1 MTLPIK
7 RESTVTSVA
16 PDKSHSRASTI
27 DIHSTSSTPAPQN
40 ATSRTAS
47 VAAAQSGSNAM
58 VLPANRSRMQSLCVE
73 TSAMANALSAA
84 SSSAVGKCRAIS
96 VGGPARNRSMSLA
109 QAQES
114 AKEKQLRAKEA
125 REDRKSRLDL
135 THRHIIEVNA
145 MLLGLQE
152 IQVEEHILD
161 CVDSVDIIDELF
173 AKNGSKVLMMY
184 YQDADPPGPEAGRLI
199 SAATRGT
206 TVKRIIIAN
215 ETNQPAQG
223 ICVFFCRDK
232 NDTAIT
238 MKNLGDELRFGSFRI
253 TQDNGEFEGSV
264 LTGLQHYLGA
274 VYNPVLRALKNWGQ
288 IEDNSHHIKEFITN
302 MSGLETFL
310 EAVQTNLNNRVV
322 LKQND
327 ELAEHLATPK
337 EVIATAGNPE
347 LVEQAEE
354 LVLSWC
360 KQMETV
366 LVQSEQMRKEGDDT
380 GPLAELEHW
389 RHLTTKFNDMVEQ
402 IKSKPVQMVLQV
414 LIQSKSKVF
423 KTWRDIDMRVTD
435 AANESRDNLKFLHSL
450 EKFCRPLYASNP
462 TNMREALPS
471 LIGAIRLINTISR
484 YYNTSER
491 MTSLFV
497 KVTNQMVNSCKSYIT
512 DDGTSD
518 IWEQPYKPLVQKLRV
533 CINLYRDY
541 QAFFHKTKH
550 RIQTTPDEKPFEFSE
565 MYIFGKFEAFCKRL
579 EKIINILDTVERLT
593 VLTKSRIEGIEVH
606 GKKFTEAFNTIK
618 KKTYDFLDPR
628 KLDFD
633 QDYEVFQ
640 NQIFQLEKAL
650 QAFMDKSFNSISS
663 ASDALRLMHRFELLK
678 LDCLE
683 LGDKYAV
690 IIEKFTQE
698 IRTLRLLYDA
708 NKDDPVLSHNMPPVA
723 GKIAWARNLYRR
735 MREIMEFLRAKHPD
749 TLEAPEAR
757 STIRQYNQLSKCLIR
772 YEILYHEAWTK
783 SVDEVRNGLMAPI
796 LVRHPKTKE
805 LIPNYDPLIPLTI
818 READCMRKMGL
829 KIPVTAN
836 VLSFRKERIFDAL
849 QGVQDILE
857 RSQRVNAKI
866 PELFAPMLSVLMHK
880 VDKVMQPGLIS
891 LTWTSLTLP
900 EYFESVHG
908 AIDELE
914 LMITR
919 LTDIKEQRID
929 SVLDTIAGTLLVDL
943 PVQEPYTTGE
953 FLSKLAAHSER
964 ASGSLDFLSFKV
976 EHAVYELVDIFL
988 QNADVGDAEPPSREV
1003 WQEYMSLAAR
1013 REAERDEQKRKS
1025 IALGEDQMP
1034 SELSLMNLDSRVEA
1048 LYETCRDLYTFFNT
1062 KNSEALVRATKYSLD
1077 AIKKRV
1083 FLPTRSM
1090 LVSRD
1095 DEDTEELAPTP
1106 PFLLTD
1112 IILAI
1117 PNIVLS
1123 PSMDDVQTVINKAAQ
1138 MVLEVNRGIA
1148 LWGQQR
1154 SFSQLKISTELDAA
1168 AKEEE
1173 EASEPAAPAAPSEE
1187 TEPQKPT
1194 EIPRVK
1200 LHTYYRSVRE
1210 HKDTGRMVMM
1220 LQTAL
1225 SAMKQ
1230 EINNVVQNFQVY
1242 SFLWEKDRNQAVEEF
1257 METQPSLTMYRAEI
1271 SKCRDL
1277 RDEVAALDDAHRVG
1291 PLQLSTEPLKMS
1303 LTVEIDAWTRAYAS
1317 QLHQEY
1323 SIKLDDVTEFFKE
1336 NSHQLAKPIKDLDD
1350 VRNAMEC
1357 LKTVRERQIE
1367 IDMLLGPVEE
1377 AYALFNKFEIPIPK
1391 EEAEKVDG
1399 LRYAFE
1405 KLIQQ
1410 SIAVQDY
1417 LSSVQDSKQNDL
1429 TTSIEVFKTDLA
1441 EFNEQYEYAGPME
1454 VGIPAQEASDRLA
1467 LFQSRFD
1474 DLWHKFQVYTAG
1486 ERLFGMPESD
1496 YPSLHVT
1503 KKELNLLQKLYG
1515 LYNEVMKS
1523 VNGYYDTAWPD
1534 IDIEQINAELIDFQ
1548 NRCRKMPK
1556 ALQTWPAYTDL
1567 KKRIDDFNET
1577 CPLLEMMA
1585 NKSMMERHWDNI
1597 AKLTNCTFEP
1607 ESDSFMLRNVME
1619 APLLEFKD
1627 DIEDICIGATK
1638 EKDIE
1643 SKLKGVIAEWAL
1655 HDLACAQ
1662 FKNRG
1667 ELLLKGQETAEIIA
1681 LMEDSLMILGSL
1693 LSNRYNAPYK
1703 KQIQLW
1709 VQNLSNTSEILDNW
1723 MTVQNL
1729 WVYLEAVFVGGDIAK
1744 QLPKEAK
1751 RFQTIDKSWV
1761 RIMTRAHDITNAVD
1775 CCVGDETLGQLLPH
1789 LLEQLEVC
1797 QKSLTGYLE
1806 GKRLVFPRFFFI
1818 SDPSLLEILGQAS
1831 DPHTIQA
1838 HLLGIF
1844 ENVATVEFHAKD
1856 YDRIVAVL
1864 SREKERVEL
1873 EKTVKCEGNVEV
1885 WLGQLLKEQQSSLHG
1900 VIREAY
1906 QQIMDPDFE
1915 IMTFLSTFPAQ
1926 VGLLGLQI
1934 IWTRDAEVALNNAKF
1949 DRDIMPDTNKM
1960 FLTILNRLIDM
1971 TTQELTKFERVKYE
1985 TLITI
1990 HVHQRDIFDGMV
2002 KMHVKTVN
2010 DFEWAKQSR
2019 FYFEDDEDVCLVK
2032 ITDIDFIYQNE
2043 FLGCTDRLV
2052 ITPLTDRCY
2061 ITIAQ
2066 AVGMSMGSAPAGPAG
2081 TGKTETTKD
2090 MGKALGKY
2098 VVVFNCS
2105 DQMDFRGLGRI
2116 YKGLAQSG
2124 SWGCFDEFNRIELPV
2139 LSVAAQQ
2146 IHIVFNARKERKTSF
2161 IFSDGD
2167 NVSLNPEFTI
2177 IITMNPGY
2185 AGRQEL
2191 PENLKIQ
2198 FRTVAMMVPDRQII
2212 MRVKLASCGFRENIN
2227 LARKFFVLY
2236 KLCEE
2241 QLSKQVHYDFGL
2253 RNILSV
2259 LRTLGSQKRSRPDE
2273 PEEMVVMR
2281 VLRDMNVSKLV
2292 DEDEPLFLSLITD
2305 LFPGMQLEKVVRAEL
2320 MTAIANQV
2328 QLAGM
2333 VNHPQWNLKLI
2344 QLYETSLVR
2353 HGLMTLGPTGA
2364 GKTAC
2369 IHMLMKAMTE
2379 TGAPHKEM
2387 RMNPKAITAPQM
2399 FGRLD
2404 VATNDWTDGIFSTLW
2419 RRSHKVKKGENIW
2432 LVLDGPVDAVWIE
2445 NLNSVLDDNKTLTL
2459 ANGDRITMAP
2469 TCKLLFEPD
2478 NVDNASPATISRMG
2492 MVFMSASVLGWKP
2505 ILKGWLN
2512 TRQQAEAEILW
2523 GFYDA
2528 IFDDLLNYVRQEL
2541 LPKMFTQ
2548 EANYTTQST
2557 DLLTG
2562 LIMEQEDKDKSSPLP
2577 AEELQRLFLFSV
2589 MWSLGALLE
2598 LDMRAKMEE
2607 FARSHPSE
2615 LDWPVCAEDET
2626 IFEFR
2631 VNPKGEWEH
2640 WRNYVSEYEYPTD
2653 SVPEFSSILVP
2664 NVDNVRTSFLMNTIT
2679 KQNKCALLI
2688 GEPGTAKTV
2697 MIKSALNSLNP
2708 EEHLFKCI
2716 NFSSATTPMMYQRT
2730 IESYVDKRMGT
2741 TYGPP
2746 SGRKMTV
2753 FIDDINMPDIN
2764 EWGDQVCNEIV
2775 RQLMEQKGF
2784 YSLEKPGDFTHVVD
2798 TQFLAAMIHPGGGRN
2813 DIPPRLKR
2821 RFAIFNC
2828 TLPSVNSMDQVFRV
2842 ISTGYFSPSRFPE
2855 NIVEFIPSIVPM
2867 TRKVWQMTKVKMLP
2881 TPAKFHYVFNL
2892 RDLSRIYEGI
2902 LKVVEETVRQPEDIL
2917 IVWKHECIRVI
2928 ADRFTS
2934 EADKTW
2940 FQEACQQVAGEDLD
2954 EDLAC
2959 VVKNDHYFVDFLR
2972 DAPEPTG
2979 EEPDDFEF
2987 EVPHVY
2993 EPIESFDALEKRL
3006 RMFQDQYNE
3015 AIRGAAMDMVF
3026 FVDAMVHL
3034 VKISRV
3040 LRTPRGNVLL
3050 VGVGGSGKQ
3059 SLTRLASFI
3068 AGYQTFQITLT
3079 RAYSA
3084 SNLMDD
3090 LKILYRVAGKDG
3102 KGITFVF
3109 TDNEIKEESFLE
3121 YLNNMISTGEISN
3134 LFARDEM
3141 DEITN
3146 ELIPV
3151 MKKEEPRTPPT
3162 PDNLYNFFISRARS
3176 NIHVCLCFSP
3186 VGEKFRSRALKFPGL
3201 ISGCTMDWFSRW
3213 PPDALVAVSHHFISG
3228 HDIVCTDEVKDEL
3241 IKSMGFVHDGVA
3253 KLCTQ
3258 YFERFRRQTH
3268 VTPKSYL
3275 SFLDGYKAIYT
3286 QKHEEINELARRMNM
3301 GLTKLVEATASVNEL
3316 AVELEKMTQTL
3327 AVASAEAEQV
3337 LAEVTQ
3343 SASAAEKVKAEV
3355 QVVKDGAEALVSS
3368 IAVSKGIAEEK
3379 LEAAR
3384 PALEDAERAL
3394 DTITGADIST
3404 VRKLGKPPH
3413 LIMRIMDCA
3422 LLLFQRHLDPVTPDP
3437 DRPCLKP
3444 SWGDALKLMSNT
3456 QFLQMLKNFPKDTI
3470 NDEVCELME
3479 PYFAMEDYT
3488 LESAKK
3494 VCGNVAG
3501 LLSWTLAMS
3510 VFFGINK
3517 EVLPLKAMLAVEEGK
3532 LAAANA
3538 ELAEAQTLLD
3548 AKQKELDEV
3557 QAKFDVAMAAKQ
3569 KLEDDANRCQRKMDN
3584 ASTLING
3591 LSGEKVRW
3599 TAQSEAFKQQTE
3611 WLVGDVLML
3620 TGFLSYAG
3628 PFNQEFRTLLIKQW
3642 EKELKTRRIP
3652 CSEDLSI
3659 IGQLSDP
3666 PTVAEWN
3673 LQGLPNDDLST
3684 QNGIIVTKASRFPLL
3699 IDPQSQG
3706 KVWVK
3711 NKEKDN
3717 ELIVTFL
3724 NHKYFRNHLEDALSL
3739 GKPMII
3745 EDVGEE
3751 LDPALDNVLEK
3762 NFIKSGTSLKVKLG
3776 DKEVDFMKGFRLY
3789 ITTKLGNPTY
3799 SPEVSARASI
3809 IDFTVTMKGL
3819 EDQLLG
3825 RVIGT
3830 EKQELERERTKLVED
3845 VTDNKRKIK
3854 ELEDNL
3860 LYKLTSTQGSLVE
3873 DESLIAVLAN
3883 TKETAADVH
3892 EKLKVAA
3899 ETELKINEAREEF
3912 RPVATRGSILYFH
3925 ICEMAMVNSM
3935 YQTSLVQF
3943 LGIFDRSM
3951 TESEK
3956 SPIPQ
3961 RRIGNIIEYLNFASF
3976 QYTCRGLYECDKFLF
3991 TLLMALKVDL
4001 NRRIV
4006 KYEEFQVLIKGGAA
4020 LDLNN
4025 VTPKPCR
4032 WISDLTWLNLV
4043 ELSKLPYFH
4052 EILNQVPH
4060 NEKTWRAWFEKEA
4073 PEEEVIPD
4081 GYHTSLD
4088 TFRRLLLIRS
4098 WCPDR
4103 TIAQARKYVAES
4115 LGARYTEPII
4125 LNLEMTWNESSN
4137 RIPLVNLLSTGSD
4150 PTPMIEALAKKQGI
4164 ACSAVSMGQ
4173 GQEIH
4178 ARRIMTEYIADGG
4191 WVLLQN
4197 CHLCLD
4203 FVSEVVTTLIETEGM
4218 DDRFRMWITTEP
4230 HPKFPIS
4237 LLQMAIK
4244 FTNEPPQGIKAG
4256 LQRTYHGISQELL
4269 DYTNYPQWRPMLYG
4283 VSFLH
4288 TIVQERRKFGPLGWN
4303 IPYEFNQADWSA
4315 SVQFVQNHLDDIDP
4329 KKGVSWIT
4337 VRYMLGEVQYG
4348 GRVTDD
4354 FDKRLLV
4361 TFAKVWFSDAM
4372 FNEQF
4377 CFYQGYGIPR
4387 SAKHSEVMAFIDD
4400 LPAVDAPQAYGLNT
4414 NADITYQTNT
4424 TKALLDTILAIQP
4437 KESSA
4442 GGGETRESIVYRQA
4456 DEMLSKMPDDYVPHE
4471 VKARLQTMGA
4481 LTPMNI
4487 FLRQELDR
4495 MQKVITAVRK
4505 TLSDLKLAID
4515 GTIIMNENL
4524 RDALDNIFDAKV
4536 PALWNRISWQ
4546 STTIGFWFTEL
4557 LERNNQFN
4565 TWIFQGRPNVFWMTG
4580 FFNPQGFLTAMR
4592 QEVTRAHKGW
4602 SLDSVVLANEV
4613 LKVHKEDVDTVP
4625 PEGVLVHGLFLD
4637 GAGWDKKNCRLAE
4650 SQPKVLFV
4658 KLPVVHIFAV
4668 NNPSGRESKLYKC
4681 PVYKKPNRTDLNY
4694 ITLLTLRTVQTPDH
4708 WVLRGVALLCDVK

>member
-1 MTLPIK
+1 MPTDEVSM
-7 RESTVTSVA
+7 R
-16 PDKSHSRASTI
+16 
-27 DIHSTSSTPAPQN
+27 
-40 ATSRTAS
+40 
-47 VAAAQSGSNAM
+47 QS
-58 VLPANRSRMQSLCVE
+58 
-73 TSAMANALSAA
+73 ALSSVLAHA
-84 SSSAVGKCRAIS
+84 SSSAVGKCRAI
-96 VGGPARNRSMSLA
+96 GGNGPIRDRSMSLA
-109 QAQES
+109 QAQET
-114 AKEKQLRAKEA
+114 AKEKQQRAKEA
-125 REDRKSRLDL
+125 REDRKSRIDL
-135 THRHIIEVNA
+135 THRHLIECTA
-145 MLLGLQE
+145 QLLGLQE
-152 IQVEEHILD
+152 IQVEESILD
-161 CVDSVDIIDELF
+161 CVKSIEMIDDLF
-173 AKNGSKVLMMY
+173 AKEGSKSLFMFYME
-184 YQDADPPGPEAGRLI
+184 AEPPGPESG
-199 SAATRGT
+199 
-206 TVKRIIIAN
+206 RIIGAAARANKVRRILIADD
-215 ETNQPAQG
+215 TPLQAQG
-223 ICVFFCRDK
+223 TCIFFCRDK
-232 NDTAIT
+232 NDVPIT
-238 MKNLGDELRFGSFRI
+238 MKNIAEELRFGSF
-253 TQDNGEFEGSV
+253 QLSGDGSTGGV
-264 LTGLQHYLGA
+264 LTGLNQYLSTI
-274 VYNPVLRALKNWGQ
+274 YNPVLKALRNWGQ
-288 IEDNSHHIKEFITN
+288 IEKDSHHISDFLVN
-302 MSGLETFL
+302 MAGLANFL
-310 EAVQTNLNNRVV
+310 DAVHTNLEQRVV
-322 LKQND
+322 LKQNE
-327 ELAEHLATPK
+327 ELSTHLGTPR
-337 EVIATAGNPE
+337 EVIAAAANPE
-347 LVEQAEE
+347 LIEQAEE

-402 IKSKPVQMVLQV
+402 IRSEPVQMVLQV

-423 KTWRDIDMRVTD
+423 KAWRDIDMRVTD
-435 AANESRDNLKFLHSL
+435 AANESRDNLKFLYSL

-462 TNMREALPS
+462 VAMREALPS

-497 KVTNQMVNSCKSYIT
+497 KVTNQMVNSCKSFIT

-518 IWEQPYKPLVQKLRV
+518 IWEQPYRPLVEKLQV
-533 CINLYRDY
+533 CIHLYRDY
-541 QAFFHKTKH
+541 QAFFHKTKR

-579 EKIINILDTVERLT
+579 EKIINILDTVDHFS
-593 VLTKSRIEGIEVH
+593 VLTRSRIEGIEIH
-606 GKKFTEAFNTIK
+606 GKKFTDIFNTIK

-628 KLDFD
+628 KMDFD
-633 QDYEVFQ
+633 QDYENFQ
-640 NQIFQLEKAL
+640 NQIFQLERAL
-650 QAFMDKSFNSISS
+650 QAFLDKSFTNIRTV
-663 ASDALRLMHRFELLK
+663 SDALRLMHRFELLK

-683 LGDKYAV
+683 LSDKYSI

-698 IRTLRLLYDA
+698 IATTRKLYEA
-708 NKDDPVLSHNMPPVA
+708 SKDDPIISHNMPPVA

-735 MREIMEFLRAKHPD
+735 LREIMECLRQNYPE
-749 TLEAPEAR
+749 TLQCAEAR
-757 STIRQYNQLSKCLIR
+757 PMIRQYNQLSKCLIR
-772 YEILYHEAWTK
+772 YEILYHEAWAK

-829 KIPVTAN
+829 AIPVTAN
-836 VLSFRKERIFDAL
+836 VLSYRKERIFDAL
-849 QGVQDILE
+849 QGVQGILE
-857 RSQRVNAKI
+857 RSQKVIGQI
-866 PELFAPMLSVLMHK
+866 PELFAPMLAALTHK
-880 VDKVMQPGLIS
+880 VDKALQPGLIS
-891 LTWTSLTLP
+891 LTWTSLTLH
-900 EYFESVHG
+900 EYYDSVHK
-908 AIDELE
+908 AIDDLE
-914 LMITR
+914 LMIKR

-929 SVLDTIAGTLLVDL
+929 SVLDTMASTLLVEL
-943 PVQEPYTTGE
+943 PEEEPYTTTE
-953 FLSKLAAHSER
+953 FLSRLEKHSGRAAIT
-964 ASGSLDFLSFKV
+964 LDFLSFKV
-976 EHAVYELVDIFL
+976 EHAVYELIDIFL
-988 QNADVGDAEPPSREV
+988 QNADVGDAEQPNRNQ
-1003 WQEYMSLAAR
+1003 WQEYVELAAR
-1013 REAERDEQKRKS
+1013 READKEDQKRKS
-1025 IALGEDQMP
+1025 MAGEDHMP
-1034 SELSLMNLDSRVEA
+1034 SDLSMMNLDTRVEA
-1048 LYETCRDLYTFFNT
+1048 LYDTCRELYQFFNAR
-1062 KNSEALVRATKYSLD
+1062 NSEALVRATKYSLD

-1090 LVSRD
+1090 LVARD
-1095 DEDTEELAPTP
+1095 DDEAEDLAPTP

-1112 IILAI
+1112 IMLAI

-1123 PSMDDVQTVINKAAQ
+1123 PSIDDVQGVINKAAQ
-1138 MVLEVNRGIA
+1138 MVLEVNREIA
-1148 LWGQQR
+1148 LWGQGR
-1154 SFSQLKISTELDAA
+1154 TFSQLKISTQMDLVPAEAEDEAA
-1168 AKEEE
+1168 ADGESPADETAEEKE
-1173 EASEPAAPAAPSEE
+1173 
-1187 TEPQKPT
+1187 KPT
-1194 EIPRVK
+1194 ELPNRRLK
-1200 LHTYYRSVRE
+1200 TYYRSVRE

-1230 EINNVVQNFQVY
+1230 EINSVVQRYQGY
-1242 SFLWEKDRNQAVEEF
+1242 SYLWEKDRNQVVEEF
-1257 METQPSLTMYRAEI
+1257 VQTHPSLAMYRAEI
-1271 SKCRDL
+1271 AKCRQQ
-1277 RDEVAALDDAHRVG
+1277 RDDVEAMEAAHRVG
-1291 PLQLSTEPLKMS
+1291 PLQLSTELLKVS
-1303 LTVEIDAWTRAYAS
+1303 LTVEIEAWLRAYAS
-1317 QLHQEY
+1317 RLHQEY
-1323 SIKLDDVTEFFKE
+1323 SVKLDDVAEFFKE
-1336 NSHQLAKPIKDLDD
+1336 NSHQLSKPIKDLDD

-1357 LKTVRERQIE
+1357 LKTVRDRQIE

-1377 AYALFNKFEIPIPK
+1377 AYALFNKFEIPVPK

-1410 SIAVQDY
+1410 SIATQDY
-1417 LSSVQDSKQNDL
+1417 LCSVQDTKQDELVASIKQFVSDL
-1429 TTSIEVFKTDLA
+1429 S
-1441 EFNEQYEYAGPME
+1441 EFDEQYEIAGPME

-1486 ERLFGMPESD
+1486 QRLFGLAESD
-1496 YPSLHVT
+1496 YPSLHTT

-1534 IDIEQINAELIDFQ
+1534 LDIEQINAELIDFQ

-1567 KKRIDDFNET
+1567 KQRIDDFNET

-1585 NKSMMERHWDNI
+1585 NKSMMERHWDRI
-1597 AKLTNCTFEP
+1597 ATLTGCTFEP

-1619 APLLEFKD
+1619 APLLKFKE

-1655 HDLACAQ
+1655 HDLACAP
-1662 FKNRG
+1662 FKSRG
-1667 ELLLKGQETAEIIA
+1667 ELLLKGQETAEITA
-1681 LMEDSLMILGSL
+1681 LMEDSLMVLGSL

-1703 KQIQLW
+1703 KTIQLW
-1709 VQNLSNTSEILDNW
+1709 VQNLSNTSEILESW

-1751 RFQTIDKSWV
+1751 RFQNIDKSWV
-1761 RIMTRAHDITNAVD
+1761 RIMTRAHDIPNAVE

-1844 ENVATVEFHAKD
+1844 ENVATVEFHPKD

-1864 SREKERVEL
+1864 SREKERIEL
-1873 EKTVKCEGNVEV
+1873 DKSVKCEGNVES
-1885 WLGQLLKEQQSSLHG
+1885 WLGQLLDEQQSSLHS
-1900 VIREAY
+1900 VIRTAY
-1906 QQIMDPDFE
+1906 QNIIDPDFE
-1915 IMTFLSTFPAQ
+1915 IMTFLDTFPAQ

-1934 IWTRDAEVALNNAKF
+1934 VWTKDAEVALNNAKY

-1960 FLTILNRLIDM
+1960 FLNILNRLIDM
-1971 TTQELTKFERVKYE
+1971 TTKDLTKFERIKYE

-1990 HVHQRDIFDGMV
+1990 HVHQRDIFDGIV
-2002 KMHVKTVN
+2002 KMHVRSVN

-2019 FYFEDDEDVCLVK
+2019 FYFADDEDLCLVK

-2259 LRTLGSQKRSRPDE
+2259 LRTLGAQKRSRPDE

-2292 DEDEPLFLSLITD
+2292 DEDEPLFLSLIND
-2305 LFPGMQLEKVVRAEL
+2305 LFPGLQLDKVVRAEL
-2320 MTAIANQV
+2320 MQAIANQV
-2328 QLAGM
+2328 QIAKL

-2364 GKTAC
+2364 GKTSC
-2369 IHMLMKAMTE
+2369 IHLLMKAMTE
-2379 TGAPHKEM
+2379 TGRPHREM

-2512 TRQQAEAEILW
+2512 TRTQAEAEMLW
-2523 GFYDA
+2523 GFYDS
-2528 IFDDLLNYVRQEL
+2528 IFEDLINYVRQEL
-2541 LPKMFTQ
+2541 VSKMFVQ

-2562 LIMEQEDKDKSSPLP
+2562 LIMEQEEKGKSSPLP
-2577 AEELQRLFLFSV
+2577 PEEMQRLFLFSV

-2598 LDMRAKMEE
+2598 LDMRAKMEQFVRAHE
-2607 FARSHPSE
+2607 SK
-2615 LDWPVCAEDET
+2615 LDWPVCNEGET
-2626 IFEFR
+2626 IFEFT
-2631 VNPKGEWEH
+2631 VNAKGEWEH
-2640 WRNYVSEYEYPTD
+2640 WRNYVSEYVYPTD

-2664 NVDNVRTSFLMNTIT
+2664 NVDNIRTNFLINTIT

-2697 MIKSALNSLNP
+2697 MIKSVLNDLNP
-2708 EEHLFKCI
+2708 EEHVYKCI
-2716 NFSSATTPMMYQRT
+2716 NFSSATSPMMYQRT

-2746 SGRKMTV
+2746 NGRKMTV

-2764 EWGDQVCNEIV
+2764 EWGDQICNEIV
-2775 RQLMEQKGF
+2775 RQLMEQHGF
-2784 YSLEKPGDFTHVVD
+2784 YSLEKPGDFTHIVD

-2821 RFAIFNC
+2821 RFSIFNC

-2842 ISTGYFSPSRFPE
+2842 ISSGYFCSSRFPE
-2855 NIVEFIPSIVPM
+2855 NIVEFVPTIVPM
-2867 TRKVWQMTKVKMLP
+2867 TRILWQMTKVKMLP

-2902 LKVVEETVRQPEDIL
+2902 LKVEAETMRQPEDVL
-2917 IVWKHECIRVI
+2917 MVWKHECTRVI

-2934 EADKTW
+2934 DADKEW
-2940 FQEACQQVAGEDLD
+2940 FQGACQTVAKDSLPE
-2954 EDLAC
+2954 ELAC

-2979 EEPDDFEF
+2979 DEPDDFEL
-2987 EVPHVY
+2987 ETPHVY
-2993 EPIESFDALEKRL
+2993 EAIESFDALEQRL
-3006 RMFQDQYNE
+3006 RMFQEQYNE
-3015 AIRGAAMDMVF
+3015 AVRGAGMDMVF

-3079 RAYSA
+3079 RAYST

-3102 KGITFVF
+3102 KGITFIF

-3151 MKKEEPRTPPT
+3151 MKKLEPRTPPT
-3162 PDNLYNFFISRARS
+3162 PDNLYTFFISRARN

-3213 PPDALVAVSHHFISG
+3213 PPDALVAVSHHFISN
-3228 HDIVCTDEVKDEL
+3228 HPIVCTPESKEEL
-3241 IKSMGFVHDGVA
+3241 IKSMGMVHDGVA
-3253 KLCTQ
+3253 KLCVQ

-3286 QKHEEINELARRMNM
+3286 NKHKEIAELARRMNM

-3316 AVELEKMTQTL
+3316 AIELEKMTQTL
-3327 AVASAEAEQV
+3327 AIASAEAEKV
-3337 LAEVTQ
+3337 LEEVTQ

-3355 QVVKDGAEALVSS
+3355 QVVKDAAEQLVQK
-3368 IAVSKGIAEEK
+3368 IAVSKGFAMEK

-3394 DTITGADIST
+3394 DTITGGDIST

-3422 LLLFQRHLDPVTPDP
+3422 LLLFQKHLDPVTPDP

-3444 SWGDALKLMSNT
+3444 SWADALKLMSNT
-3456 QFLQMLKNFPKDTI
+3456 QFLFMLKNFPKDTI
-3470 NDEVCELME
+3470 NDEVVELME

-3501 LLSWTLAMS
+3501 LLSWTLAMA

-3517 EVLPLKAMLAVEEGK
+3517 EVLPLKAMLAVEEAK
-3532 LAAANA
+3532 LDAANKQ
-3538 ELAEAQTLLD
+3538 LAEAQAQLD
-3548 AKQKELDEV
+3548 EKQRELDEV
-3557 QAKFDVAMAAKQ
+3557 QAKFDAAMASKQ
-3569 KLEDDANRCQRKMDN
+3569 KLVDDANRCQQKMDN

-3591 LSGEKVRW
+3591 LSGERVRW
-3599 TAQSEAFKQQTE
+3599 TAQSELFKQQTE
-3611 WLVGDVLML
+3611 WLVGDVLLL

-3642 EKELKTRRIP
+3642 EKELKTRHIP

-3659 IGQLSDP
+3659 IGQLTDA

-3684 QNGIIVTKASRFPLL
+3684 QNGIIVTQASRYPLL

-3706 KVWVK
+3706 KTWVK
-3711 NKEKDN
+3711 CKEKDN
-3717 ELIVTFL
+3717 DLIVSSL
-3724 NHKYFRNHLEDALSL
+3724 DHKYFRNHLEDALSL
-3739 GKPMII
+3739 GRPMLI

-3762 NFIKSGTSLKVKLG
+3762 NFIKSGKTLKVKLG
-3776 DKEVDFMKGFRLY
+3776 DKEVDVMDGFTLY

-3830 EKQELERERTKLVED
+3830 EKQELEHERTKLVED

-3860 LYKLTSTQGSLVE
+3860 LFKLTSTQGSLVE

-3925 ICEMAMVNSM
+3925 ICEMSMVNSM
-3935 YQTSLVQF
+3935 YQTSLTQF

-3951 TESEK
+3951 SESDK

-3961 RRIGNIIEYLNFASF
+3961 RRIGNIIEYLNYASF
-3976 QYTCRGLYECDKFLF
+3976 QYTCRGLYEVDKFLF
-3991 TLLMALKVDL
+3991 TLLMALKIDL
-4001 NRRIV
+4001 NKRIV

-4052 EILNQVPH
+4052 EILTQVPH
-4060 NEKTWRAWFEKEA
+4060 AEKTWRAWFEKEA

-4081 GYHTSLD
+4081 GYHMSLD

-4103 TIAQARKYVAES
+4103 TIAQARKYVGES
-4115 LGARYTEPII
+4115 LGMRFTEPI
-4125 LNLEMTWNESSN
+4125 LLDLFQTWKESSP

-4150 PTPMIEALAKKQGI
+4150 PTPMIEALAKKQNVP
-4164 ACSAVSMGQ
+4164 CSAVSMGQ

-4178 ARRIMTEYIADGG
+4178 ARRIMTEYIAGGG

-4203 FVSEVVTTLIETEGM
+4203 YLAEVVNTIIETEQI
-4218 DDRFRMWITTEP
+4218 DERFRIWITTEP

-4256 LQRTYHGISQELL
+4256 LRRTYHGISQELL
-4269 DYTNYPQWRPMLYG
+4269 DYTNYPQWRPLLYG

-4329 KKGVSWIT
+4329 KKGVSWVT

-4372 FNEQF
+4372 FNEQY

-4387 SAKHSEVMAFIDD
+4387 STKHPEVMAFIDE

-4437 KESSA
+4437 KESSG
-4442 GGGETRESIVYRQA
+4442 GGGETRESVVYRQA
-4456 DEMLSKMPDDYVPHE
+4456 DDMLSKMPDDYVPHE
-4471 VKARLQTMGA
+4471 VKARLQSMGA
-4481 LTPMNI
+4481 LSPMNI
-4487 FLRQELDR
+4487 FLRQEVDR
-4495 MQKVITAVRK
+4495 MQKVISAVRQ

-4536 PALWNRISWQ
+4536 PALWKRISWQ

-4557 LERNNQFN
+4557 LERNAQFHA
-4565 TWIFQGRPNVFWMTG
+4565 WVFQGRPSVFWMTG

-4613 LKVHKEDVDTVP
+4613 LKVYKEDVDTVP

-4637 GAGWDKKNCRLAE
+4637 GAGWDKKNCKLQE
-4650 SQPKVLFV
+4650 SLPKVLFI

-4668 NNPSGRESKLYKC
+4668 NNPSGKDARSYKC

-4694 ITLLTLRTVQTPDH
+4694 ITTLSLRTVQSPDH
-4708 WVLRGVALLCDVK
+4708 WILRGVALLCDIK